1 MLPNFTAERRDV
13 VARNTLDLL
22 VLHRRFT
29 QSLVAIASQ
38 EHLRSPD
45 DQTAESLSD
54 VDLDRA
60 ARRIARVFVEEV
72 RPRPSRSEQLA
83 SRRG

>member
-1 MLPNFTAERRDV
+1 MLPTFTAERRDV

-22 VLHRRFT
+22 VIHKRFT

-38 EHLRSPD
+38 EQLRSPD
-45 DQTAESLSD
+45 DRTAERVSD
-54 VDLDRA
+54 ADLDRA

-72 RPRPSRSEQLA
+72 RLRFLPDALSYRH
-83 SRRG
+83 